1 MNKAM
6 ASGIANLLQ
15 KQRKHNNLGSV
26 GGQLLFKIKS
36 APQSLPFRL
45 SFSLRLMGFAKFLWP
60 HNSFK
65 IGRQHMYV
73 GGALVCFSMG
83 RKIKS

>member
-1 MNKAM
+1 MV
-6 ASGIANLLQ
+6 SGIANLLQ

-26 GGQLLFKIKS
+26 GGQLFFFKIKS
-36 APQSLPFRL
+36 ALQSLPFRL
-45 SFSLRLMGFAKFLWP
+45 SFSLRLMGFAKFLWL

-65 IGRQHMYV
+65 IGRQHMCV
-73 GGALVCFSMG
+73 GGTLVCFSMG

>member
-1 MNKAM
+1 M
-6 ASGIANLLQ
+6 ASAIANLLQ
-15 KQRKHNNLGSV
+15 RQRKHNLGSV

-36 APQSLPFRL
+36 ALQSLPFRL
-45 SFSLRLMGFAKFLWP
+45 SFSLRLMGFAKFLWL

-65 IGRQHMYV
+65 IGRQHMWD
-73 GGALVCFSMG
+73 GGTLVCFSVG